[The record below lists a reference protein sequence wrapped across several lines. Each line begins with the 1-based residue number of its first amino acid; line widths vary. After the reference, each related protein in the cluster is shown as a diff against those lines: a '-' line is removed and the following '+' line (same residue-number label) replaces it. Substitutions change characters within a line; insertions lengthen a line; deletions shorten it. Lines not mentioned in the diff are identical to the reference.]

1 MEVKRNTSTEPVS
14 GWAVIGDL
22 VGSRQAPSRAE
33 TQAAMLAAFGRVNEL
48 VPAIQP
54 LTATIG
60 DEFQAMFAN
69 RKSALVATLAVR
81 LALPEPMDARF
92 GIAHGNYEVV
102 GASSYGLT
110 QDGPAWWDARAAI
123 DEVKRRESRLTGIRT
138 WLHEGGLVNAYTL
151 TRDQLVSDFTGR
163 QRRLLLGLIDSQ
175 TQAEMAQREQ
185 ISASAVSQAVRR
197 SGALAIL
204 DGLELID

>member
-1 MEVKRNTSTEPVS
+1 
-14 GWAVIGDL
+14 
-22 VGSRQAPSRAE
+22 
-33 TQAAMLAAFGRVNEL
+33 MLAAFARVNKL

-69 RKSALVATLAVR
+69 QRSALVATLAVR

-92 GIAHGNYEVV
+92 GIAHGTYEVV

-110 QDGPAWWDARAAI
+110 QDGPAWWDARSAI
-123 DEVKRRESRLTGIRT
+123 DEVKRRESRLAGLRT
-138 WLHEGGLVNAYTL
+138 WLHDGGLVNAYTL

-163 QRRLLLGLIDSQ
+163 QRRLLLGLLEGV
-175 TQAEMAQREQ
+175 TQVELAQREQ
-185 ISASAVSQAVRR
+185 VSASAVSQSLRR
-197 SGALAIL
+197 SGALAIFE
-204 DGLELID
+204 GLELIG